1 MKITA
6 KRTIIQSTAVQQA
19 GKHFDIVLGIDIHW
33 TKLPVPPV
41 PLPLPHP
48 FVGFVFDPMDY
59 VHLSIPIPTI
69 LQRLLGLPPCL
80 PMGATVYVQKRVR
93 AGTTTSV
100 FGFGARMKPKASGPM
115 AAACMVGDVIP
126 IKHITGG
133 LPFYKIF
140 LGDLEGPHDGEV
152 YFGSESVSVDGC
164 ECGGSFPAQVLTCWG
179 IPFGHQF
186 FPPTWL
192 GLYQHALSLY
202 VPLSFGKPVM
212 VGGTFV
218 PHKYS
223 LSDILM
229 RFAAVVMM
237 RFLGYVA
244 RKGLTRLNHA
254 LQAKFGKNL
263 VSDNLCLFGFDPVN
277 LVTGAMDFSW
287 DDFELGGDHPLSMHC
302 RWRSDVSYSGMTGN
316 GVVCSYDR
324 FIDPDFAEGVAA
336 YNDPEECKALPLPIV
351 EVGAP
356 EEYYRGMKLWQC
368 RPDARTW
375 IVRKADVTTTYRAFN
390 DGKGGTV
397 YRAVR
402 VDYTDGGFLNFSYD
416 KDSGL
421 LSKLED
427 HHGRTVVFGLDYERG
442 LILSANLLREGRLE
456 TLAEYEYDERRNLI
470 RVCDRFG
477 KAIEFAYDD
486 NNRVVRRRN
495 RNGMTYTWD
504 YDRQGRVVRTSGDG
518 GVQEGRIEY
527 KDGYNEVHYPGTGAT
542 EQYHFDDDGQVYL
555 KVDAMGGETWYGYN
569 DWHEPTLVGTPEGKV
584 VGREYD
590 GRGNLVRLTHADGGE
605 ETWEYDEDN
614 RTTAH
619 TGTDGLR
626 EEWAFDAQ
634 GRLAAYKGPDGATAT
649 YEYTGDGGRPSVVDY
664 GDGGRLELRYGV
676 LGLPASMTDERG
688 RCERFTFD
696 AYGRQTAQAHADGT
710 RTEWRRDRLGRVV
723 RYAAPG
729 RRTLSI
735 DYDAYD
741 NPVEVRSGNA
751 VWTMGYTPMGS
762 LRRLVRRTAGMHTVS
777 AQEYGYDAYDRLA
790 WVENERGER
799 YTFERDLN
807 GEVIAERGFDG
818 RERRYGRDMDG
829 TVLVTHLP
837 DGTTIH
843 HQHDLAGRLTYS
855 RYADGSWEAWE
866 YDRAG
871 RLCKASD
878 PHGETVFERDAL
890 GRIVREIRDGH
901 TIEHCYD
908 SRSRLTHTLSDLG
921 ADIIHGYDDA
931 GLPESVK
938 AIMQGMPHPWEAR
951 LQHDRLGRETLR
963 TMTGDVACAMQYDG
977 VGRPSRQ
984 SVTHGGHS
992 LYNRSY
998 RWDDDFRLSHAHDA
1012 ISGRGARYLY
1022 DDFGSLA
1029 EAEYGDGARQWRN
1042 PDIMGNVYDSA
1053 DRTDRTYSRGGQL
1066 REDRRWRYHYDK
1078 QGNLVL
1084 KTKRKISPI
1093 AESPQG
1099 NRKSVF
1105 GLFANDG
1112 TSKENGR
1119 EDGALTWQPGD
1130 YAYTWLPNGMLGSV
1144 TRPDGKTVTF
1154 KYDALGR
1161 RIEKTFNGRVH
1172 RYLWDGDVILHEWA
1186 YAETDSPQEIITEDG
1201 TITFDRSEPA
1211 DNVITWVYDTDS
1223 YVPTAKIENGK
1234 TYSIVSDYIGR
1245 PVQAYDEC
1253 GTVIWQAD
1261 YDIYGNLRNLRGDR
1275 EFIPFRQVGQYEDAQ
1290 TGLYYNRF
1298 RYYDPNIG
1306 NYISQDPIGL
1316 AGNNPTMYGY
1326 VRDIN
1331 VNFDLWGLFL
1341 SLPAS
1346 SVKNPW
1352 KEGEIIRS
1360 IIVPEGGMEIDM
1372 AMAPGQTRP
1381 GGWGTIDKI
1390 TDVDFVR
1397 NKLAVTPEFKPEIS
1411 HVQRYRIPEG
1421 TRVQVGIAGPQEYKG
1436 IRYEGGGQQ
1445 VELLNYEDRAKLE
1458 PIGKPRGLNCK

>member
-1 MKITA
+1 M
-6 KRTIIQSTAVQQA
+6 
-19 GKHFDIVLGIDIHW
+19 
-33 TKLPVPPV
+33 
-41 PLPLPHP
+41 
-48 FVGFVFDPMDY
+48 
-59 VHLSIPIPTI
+59 
-69 LQRLLGLPPCL
+69 
-80 PMGATVYVQKRVR
+80 
-93 AGTTTSV
+93 
-100 FGFGARMKPKASGPM
+100 
-115 AAACMVGDVIP
+115 
-126 IKHITGG
+126 
-133 LPFYKIF
+133 
-140 LGDLEGPHDGEV
+140 
-152 YFGSESVSVDGC
+152 
-164 ECGGSFPAQVLTCWG
+164 
-179 IPFGHQF
+179 
-186 FPPTWL
+186 
-192 GLYQHALSLY
+192 
-202 VPLSFGKPVM
+202 
-212 VGGTFV
+212 
-218 PHKYS
+218 
-223 LSDILM
+223 
-229 RFAAVVMM
+229 
-237 RFLGYVA
+237 
-244 RKGLTRLNHA
+244 
-254 LQAKFGKNL
+254 
-263 VSDNLCLFGFDPVN
+263 
-277 LVTGAMDFSW
+277 
-287 DDFELGGDHPLSMHC
+287 
-302 RWRSDVSYSGMTGN
+302 
-316 GVVCSYDR
+316 
-324 FIDPDFAEGVAA
+324 
-336 YNDPEECKALPLPIV
+336 PLPIV

-356 EEYYRGMKLWQC
+356 EEYYRGLKLWQC

-375 IVRKADVTTTYRAFN
+375 IVRKADAATTYRAFP
-390 DGKGGTV
+390 DGEGGTV

-402 VDYTDGGFLNFSYD
+402 VDYAGGGFLNFSYD
-416 KDSGL
+416 RDSGL
-421 LSKLED
+421 LSTLED

-456 TLAEYEYDERRNLI
+456 TLSEYEYDGRRNLT
-470 RVCDRFG
+470 RACDRFG

-504 YDRQGRVVRTSGDG
+504 YDRQGRVVRTSGEG

-542 EQYHFDDDGQVYL
+542 ERYHFDDDGLVYL

-605 ETWEYDEDN
+605 ETWEYDGDN

-634 GRLAAYKGPDGATAT
+634 GRLAAYKGPDGATAA
-649 YEYTGDGGRPSVVDY
+649 YEYAGDGGRPSAVDY
-664 GDGGRLELRYGV
+664 GDGRRLELRYGV
-676 LGLPASMTDERG
+676 LGLPASVTDERG

-710 RTEWRRDRLGRVV
+710 RTEWRRDRMGRVV

-777 AQEYGYDAYDRLA
+777 ALEYGYDAYDRLA

-799 YTFERDLN
+799 YTFERDPN

-855 RYADGSWEAWE
+855 RYPDGSWEAWE

-871 RLCKASD
+871 RLCKASN

-890 GRIVREIRDGH
+890 GRIIREIQNGH
-901 TIEHCYD
+901 TVEHCYD
-908 SRSRLTHTLSDLG
+908 SRSRLIHTLSDLG
-921 ADIIHGYDDA
+921 VDITHSYDDT

-938 AIMQGMPHPWEAR
+938 AIVQGMPHPWEAR

-963 TMTGDVACAMQYDG
+963 TMTGGVACAMQYDG

-984 SVTHGGHS
+984 SVIRGGHS

-998 RWDDDFRLSHAHDA
+998 RWDDDFRLSHTHDA
-1012 ISGRGARYLY
+1012 ISGSFVRYFY

-1042 PDIMGNVYDSA
+1042 PDVMGNVYDSV
-1053 DRTDRTYSRGGQL
+1053 DRTARTYARGGQL

-1084 KTKRKISPI
+1084 KTKRKISSI

-1105 GLFANDG
+1105 GLFSGSN
-1112 TSKENGR
+1112 TSKERR
-1119 EDGALTWQPGD
+1119 EQEELIAWQPGD
-1130 YAYTWLPNGMLGSV
+1130 YAYAWLPNGMLGSV
-1144 TRPDGKTVTF
+1144 TRPDGKVVTF

-1161 RIEKTFNGRVH
+1161 RIEKAFNGRVH
-1172 RYLWDGDVILHEWA
+1172 RYLWDGDVVLHEWE
-1186 YAETDSPQEIITEDG
+1186 YEETERPQPIVAENGEVS
-1201 TITFDRSEPA
+1201 FDRPEPT
-1211 DNVITWVYDTDS
+1211 DNLVTWVYDTDS
-1223 YVPTAKIENGK
+1223 YVPTAKLVNGK
-1234 TYSIVSDYIGR
+1234 RYGIVSDYIGR
-1245 PVQAYDEC
+1245 PVQAYDEH
-1253 GTVIWQAD
+1253 GTPVWQAD
-1261 YDIYGNLRNLRGDR
+1261 YDIYGNLLNLKGDSQ
-1275 EFIPFRQVGQYEDAQ
+1275 FVPFRQLGQYEDEE

-1298 RYYDPNIG
+1298 RYYDSSTG
-1306 NYISQDPIGL
+1306 GYISQDPIRL
-1316 AGNNPTMYGY
+1316 AGENPTLYGY
-1326 VRDIN
+1326 VHDPNSSIDPQGLELVMVYHYTSKRGYNMIN
-1331 VNFDLWGLFL
+1331 SQNPIKFKANTPIKGHPKGVYVTTKSPEVLSRSMNGYKKLGLTSEKSSHFFEFQIDDTRLKAIKGDRGSFIKYIEGDL
-1341 SLPAS
+1341 
-1346 SVKNPW
+1346 
-1352 KEGEIIRS
+1352 EIS
-1360 IIVPEGGMEIDM
+1360 K
-1372 AMAPGQTRP
+1372 
-1381 GGWGTIDKI
+1381 DKI
-1390 TDVDFVR
+1390 
-1397 NKLAVTPEFKPEIS
+1397 
-1411 HVQRYRIPEG
+1411 QR
-1421 TRVQVGIAGPQEYKG
+1421 KG
-1436 IRYEGGGQQ
+1436 S
-1445 VELLNYEDRAKLE
+1445 N
-1458 PIGKPRGLNCK
+1458 PCKK